1 MTMQSPQNASSRAPR
16 TIAVLVLVV
25 LILVAG
31 AIFIIQRQKSD
42 TPPSDVSA
50 LSNLPD
56 DFDIES
62 LRANKVEYD
71 IGGTRIIDGIVEEAA
86 ETLEFPKTTGQI
98 TLYVDVV
105 FPFTG
110 DAEYNMII
118 EAYHGEKLF
127 KVWIPPQYLAE
138 GSIPLNLDGKTFGPG
153 KYRIEIVEQDSDSV
167 IVSIAESMFEVLE

>member
-1 MTMQSPQNASSRAPR
+1 MTMQSPQNPSSRGPR
-16 TIAVLVLVV
+16 TIAVLVLLV

-31 AIFIIQRQKSD
+31 AVFIIQRQKSD
-42 TPPSDVSA
+42 TPPSDVST

-62 LRANKVEYD
+62 LRANRVEYN

-105 FPFTG
+105 FPFGG
-110 DAEYNMII
+110 DSEYNMII
-118 EAYHGEKLF
+118 EEYHGEKLF
-127 KVWIPPQYLAE
+127 RVWIPPRYLDE

-153 KYRIEIVEQDSDSV
+153 KYRIEIVEQDADSV
-167 IVSIAESMFEVLE
+167 IVAIAESMFEVLE